1 MQKMCHKT
9 LNFEIISNA
18 YQMVRCSTAGEFEK
32 QLFQE
37 EHKKSGN
44 VMQ

>member
-1 MQKMCHKT
+1 MCHKT
-9 LNFEIISNA
+9 LNFEIISHA
-18 YQMVRCSTAGEFEK
+18 YQMVWCSTAGEFKKK
-32 QLFQE
+32 QFQE